1 MSYCRPSTIRELV
14 EDMVINLVS
23 TFYCLLYKAENFKSC
38 LSVCLSICLS
48 VCLSVWLYVGTFWL
62 ANNSEVV
69 ASIET
74 GLPRNK
80 SWIIEFIL
88 ANLSKQPLINTSTQ
102 KHKCRS
108 KSH

>member
-23 TFYCLLYKAENFKSC
+23 TFYCLVYKAENFKSC
-38 LSVCLSICLS
+38 LSICLS
-48 VCLSVWLYVGTFWL
+48 VCLYVGTFWL

-74 GLPRNK
+74 GLARNE

-88 ANLSKQPLINTSTQ
+88 ANLSKQPLINMSTQ
-102 KHKCRS
+102 RHKCIT

>member
-23 TFYCLLYKAENFKSC
+23 TFYCLVYKAENFKSC

-48 VCLSVWLYVGTFWL
+48 VCLYVGTFWL
-62 ANNSEVV
+62 ADNSEVV

-74 GLPRNK
+74 ELARNE

-88 ANLSKQPLINTSTQ
+88 ANLSKLNQHQYTKAQVYN
-102 KHKCRS
+102 
-108 KSH
+108 